1 MALPENMF
9 KLTQDLLINTWGKK
23 SYKKLASK
31 VIKYIRKLFF
41 QGENII
47 NYMGIDWSFFSKP
60 IFHINIKNIFFFL
73 NYAFLYSFFSIF

>member
-1 MALPENMF
+1 MMALPENMF

-47 NYMGIDWSFFSKP
+47 NYMGID
-60 IFHINIKNIFFFL
+60 
-73 NYAFLYSFFSIF
+73 